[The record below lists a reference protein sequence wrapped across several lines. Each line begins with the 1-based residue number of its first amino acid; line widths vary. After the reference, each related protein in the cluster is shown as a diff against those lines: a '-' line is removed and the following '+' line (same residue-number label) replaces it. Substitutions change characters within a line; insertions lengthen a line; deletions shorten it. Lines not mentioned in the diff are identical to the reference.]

1 MHNPYTQANA
11 REREHLAAL
20 ADRLNDVELSRPMEA
35 GWTAAGV
42 LAHLAFWDLRALT
55 LLRKWQGEGIGP
67 SPMDTDVVNEATRE
81 LCNAIAPR
89 AAARLALSA
98 ATAIDEA
105 IAQLDAPMLAAVET
119 EGPTVR
125 LDRSAHRRLHL
136 GEIEQALQAKE
147 EQQ

>member
-1 MHNPYTQANA
+1 MRWGFSGAGTGLVHW
-11 REREHLAAL
+11 
-20 ADRLNDVELSRPMEA
+20 RLWS
-35 GWTAAGV
+35 
-42 LAHLAFWDLRALT
+42 
-55 LLRKWQGEGIGP
+55 
-67 SPMDTDVVNEATRE
+67 
-81 LCNAIAPR
+81 
-89 AAARLALSA
+89 SA

-136 GEIEQALQAKE
+136 GEIGQALQAKE